1 MTGIS
6 EILVL
11 ILLIS
16 AILILPR
23 MLKPPPA
30 RNPGEKIARLSKK
43 KRAAIV
49 ASILFPGVCALVIK
63 PWEGHLVM
71 FASIGL
77 VPMVLAWAFYWVASA
92 PRK

>member
-16 AILILPR
+16 GILILPR
-23 MLKPPPA
+23 MLKPPSA
-30 RNPGEKIARLSKK
+30 GSSGKKTADLSRK

-49 ASILFPGVCALVIK
+49 ASVLFPAVCALVIK
-63 PWEGHLVM
+63 PWEGSFLL
-71 FASIGL
+71 FGLSGL
-77 VPMVLAWAFYWVASA
+77 VPVALAWAIYWVVSA
-92 PRK
+92 PGK